1 MVDPMELPIEKKLD
15 DQARVDRARLQD
27 DVVESLYN
35 VNPTTV
41 LHGGTAIWRCY
52 GGNRFSDDIDLY
64 LLTDRESERVRRGLV
79 WAIRKFGI
87 DIDKSRA
94 IRDTTVVT
102 VKRGTALVRIEMA
115 RNKTRIRPVD
125 RNFERV
131 NGTYLNILTLSP
143 EDFIVEKI
151 AAYSNRRYARDLYDI
166 YHLSNMVENGKSID
180 RKVCNFLRGIEKPA
194 DEGVLKSIVYTGAVP
209 SFQGMVSQI
218 KRRFCEVHR

>member
-1 MVDPMELPIEKKLD
+1 MELPIEKKLD

-52 GGNRFSDDIDLY
+52 GGNRFSDDIGLY
-64 LLTDRESERVRRGLV
+64 LLTDRESERVREGLV

-102 VKRGTALVRIEMA
+102 VKRGTASVRIEMA

-151 AAYSNRRYARDLYDI
+151 ATYSNRRYVRDLYDI
-166 YHLSNMVENGKSID
+166 YHLSNMVENGKSIN
-180 RKVCNFLRGIEKPA
+180 RKMCNFLRGIEKPA
-194 DEGVLKSIVYTGAVP
+194 DEGVLKSIVYAGAVP